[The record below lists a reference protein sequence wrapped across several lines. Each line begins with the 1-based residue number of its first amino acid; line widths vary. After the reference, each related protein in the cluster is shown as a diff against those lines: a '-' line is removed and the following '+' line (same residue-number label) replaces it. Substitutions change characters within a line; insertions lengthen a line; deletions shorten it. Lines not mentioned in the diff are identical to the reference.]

1 MGRPGIGAWAIGLL
15 LCSLAGCGEGAS
27 HVVRPAERH
36 LAYVAGDD
44 PAHASVWLANV
55 DGSHAHRLGRGSAA
69 ALAPDGRTVAV
80 LRGNGIY
87 VLAANGSPAR
97 RLTRRHLRPQAWS
110 PDGKTLLATRAAPLS
125 VLELDGVDRAT
136 GRVRVIASGS
146 LYGFSLSPDGSKL
159 VYARAPVATGQGL
172 CGDQVDL
179 YVAKVSGGPSTRI
192 THDGLSAFPVW
203 GRAGIAFAR
212 FPEGAGLQE
221 CSAPGIWTV
230 QDDGSD
236 PRAVIAR
243 APLEFSTD
251 GLYGLQPIAWL
262 DDSRLLAGIRT
273 NAGNL
278 GAVVNTRTRRLRPLG
293 DFADAASSD
302 GRYVVGGGGDEQRV
316 HLVIMRLADH
326 RRVFRKLSACCPS
339 WNR

>member
-1 MGRPGIGAWAIGLL
+1 MGLL
-15 LCSLAGCGEGAS
+15 LSVLAGCGGGGS
-27 HVVRPAERH
+27 HVVQPAERH

-44 PAHASVWLANV
+44 PAHATVWLANV
-55 DGSHAHRLGRGSAA
+55 DGSHARRLGRGSVA
-69 ALAPDGRTVAV
+69 ALSPDGRTVAV
-80 LRGNGIY
+80 QRRDGIY
-87 VLAANGSPAR
+87 VLSADGSPAR
-97 RLTRRHLRPQAWS
+97 RLTREHLRPQAWS
-110 PDGKTLLATRAAPLS
+110 PDGKTLLATRAAPLT
-125 VLELDGVDRAT
+125 VLELDGVDRAS
-136 GRVRVIASGS
+136 GKVRVIASGS
-146 LYGFSLSPDGSKL
+146 MYGFGFSPDGSKL

-179 YVAKVSGGPSTRI
+179 YVSKISGGKATRI

-203 GRAGIAFAR
+203 GHAGIAFAR
-212 FPEGAGLQE
+212 FPEGTGLQD

-230 QDDGSD
+230 KDDGSD

-243 APLEFSTD
+243 APLDLSED

-262 DDSRLLAGIRT
+262 DDSHILAGIRT

-278 GAVVNTRTRRLRPLG
+278 GAVVNTRTRTLRPLG

-316 HLVIMRLADH
+316 HLVITRLADH
-326 RRVFRKLSACCPS
+326 HRMFRKLSACCPS